1 MKIIFY
7 LFTAVLFFV
16 SCKPTANVLKFT
28 EPQSI
33 LVFLG
38 LEGENELKSPYGEEP
53 VNVIVA
59 NTSKGDISVKVLKTE
74 NNEEVRG
81 FGLNQRATEI
91 VFVDKG
97 EKLIIET
104 KNEAKVKLGFE
115 EYVKPIENLNK
126 DIYVNFTQQNTS
138 AKSIPL
144 IIPTVMNPNLSPF
157 SNSGVGLK
165 YGQEVFLNKKGKK
178 EKILTV
184 GPQIKEGDVIDV
196 AKLIKDY

>member
-38 LEGENELKSPYGEEP
+38 LEGENELKSPCGEEP

-126 DIYVNFTQQNTS
+126 DIYVNFTLQNTS
-138 AKSIPL
+138 AKSIPI

-165 YGQEVFLNKKGKK
+165 YSQEVFLNKKGKK